1 MGKPY
6 ERSVTESIGDKVKG
20 SNLHLGLV
28 ARLVGVPSV
37 DEELLVLDGLGARH
51 RRGGSG
57 LRRVPDLKM
66 RARLRFLASS
76 KHRNCHKVDK

>member
-1 MGKPY
+1 MFR
-6 ERSVTESIGDKVKG
+6 RSVSETIGTKIKG

-28 ARLVGVPSV
+28 TRLVGVPPV

-57 LRRVPDLKM
+57 LRRVPDLRM

-76 KHRNCHKVDK
+76 KHRNSQKVD